1 MVCKIFDEDS
11 LGESLLAFP
20 REKSKPIYLGGPGAS
35 QFSLGMSPNLGGPRE
50 VTEHA
55 ASSHRPYFSR
65 IPNKMVCKKF
75 CKNLWGTHWHAL
87 MSAKYTS
94 TL

>member
-1 MVCKIFDEDS
+1 MVSKIFDEEL

-20 REKSKPIYLGGPGAS
+20 REISKPIFLGGSGAS

-55 ASSHRPYFSR
+55 ASSHRPYFS
-65 IPNKMVCKKF
+65 INPNKMVCKKF
-75 CKNLWGTHWHAL
+75 CKNLWGTHWHVL
-87 MSAKYTS
+87 ISVIYTS